1 MRPTCGAAASPI
13 SSRFVS
19 APRTPEPST
28 TTPCCTESSSTW
40 SELVRG
46 PRAGPDRG
54 RCGGSR
60 PPQLVLRGLGSTP
73 LVGWRHAGP
82 DRITGP
88 ALRLGGGRDVDLV
101 DVRRVP
107 VAAVEGDRVRTR
119 LQPQLEA
126 EGVHRVPVTGVGE
139 ADVGAAAGVGVDGRG
154 PVRVAADVGDGDRV
168 EPVLLDRDAVE
179 LELAAE
185 VEVADL
191 LAAGAD
197 RAGGDRGVRGQG

>member
-1 MRPTCGAAASPI
+1 
-13 SSRFVS
+13 RFVS

-40 SELVRG
+40 SELVRRPWALLEDG
-46 PRAGPDRG
+46 AAGAAHH
-54 RCGGSR
+54 SWFFAAWAA
-60 PPQLVLRGLGSTP
+60 LRWR
-73 LVGWRHAGP
+73 GWRHAGP

-126 EGVHRVPVTGVGE
+126 EGVH
-139 ADVGAAAGVGVDGRG
+139 
-154 PVRVAADVGDGDRV
+154 
-168 EPVLLDRDAVE
+168 
-179 LELAAE
+179 
-185 VEVADL
+185 
-191 LAAGAD
+191 
-197 RAGGDRGVRGQG
+197 